1 MSQSDRPQ
9 TPVNQYGRMRCLK
22 NTIITN
28 NPLVRDKYSENV
40 LFIDGSVEQ
49 VLIKVRDLVHE
60 GYELIT
66 HPLPASLRIMF
77 SPYRSVIIGQ
87 KKGAIDPLHIEIA
100 EESVLKY
107 KRQMSS
113 REVDLKHNTDYQ
125 QIDLILLESALQSE
139 V

>member
-1 MSQSDRPQ
+1 MQ
-9 TPVNQYGRMRCLK
+9 
-22 NTIITN
+22 NTIVTN
-28 NPLVRDKYSENV
+28 NPIVRDKYSENV

-49 VLIKVRDLVHE
+49 LLIKVRDLVHE

-87 KKGAIDPLHIEIA
+87 KRGTADPLHVEIA

-107 KRQMSS
+107 KRQMSN
-113 REVDLKHNTDYQ
+113 REVDIKHNKDYQ
-125 QIDLILLESALQSE
+125 QIDLILLESALGD
-139 V
+139 VTRV